1 MNYFEQSLILPFG
14 CVLISAFASAVG
26 TPVGITSSSLGLK
39 ICVIAAGIKKYK
51 SIIKKYKKTVILAK
65 SKLNTMEGLISKGL
79 IDSHSSHDEFIS
91 IY

>member
-1 MNYFEQSLILPFG
+1 MNYFEHSLILHFG
-14 CVLISAFASAVG
+14 CVLISAFVSAVG
-26 TPVGITSSSLGLK
+26 TPMGITSSSLGLK
-39 ICVIAAGIKKYK
+39 ICVITTGIKKYK